1 MGFDAYGVSR
11 DAPDPVAHA
20 IDCMLDHIHVLDA
33 RMEKMC
39 KALKNLGIEEQ
50 EALEKLE
57 SCEIISTADE
67 LEKISNGDSTEK

>member
-20 IDCMLDHIHVLDA
+20 INCMLDHIHVMDA

-39 KALKNLGIEEQ
+39 KVLKKMGIEDRETIQ
-50 EALEKLE
+50 KLE

-67 LEKISNGDSTEK
+67 LEKISGGDSTEK